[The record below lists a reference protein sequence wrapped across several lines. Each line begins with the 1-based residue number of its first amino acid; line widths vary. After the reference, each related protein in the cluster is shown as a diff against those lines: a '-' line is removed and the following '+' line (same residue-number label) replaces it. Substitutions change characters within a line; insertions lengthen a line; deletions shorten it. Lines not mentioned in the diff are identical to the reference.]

1 MPPLKDE
8 SAPAVDWHPEPD
20 LLVVR
25 DASASRSALEDAGEA
40 IWATALD
47 YLYEHA
53 FERAMGTPVDYDG
66 LRAEFFGASRGPAPA
81 PRGPATL
88 QAVLDEF
95 SERVA
100 PHTVSAYHPRSFGY
114 FTPPPL
120 LASVAGEV
128 LSDRKSVGRE
138 RV

>member
-1 MPPLKDE
+1 ME
-8 SAPAVDWHPEPD
+8 RRYHHTMTVEPATGWHPEPD

-25 DASASRSALEDAGEA
+25 DASSRDAMRDAGEA
-40 IWATALD
+40 IWAAALD
-47 YLYEHA
+47 YLYDHA
-53 FERAMGTPVDYDG
+53 LVRAMGAPSDYDG
-66 LRAEFFGASRGPAPA
+66 LRAEFFGPSGRPVPA
-81 PRGPATL
+81 PRDPATL

-95 SERVA
+95 SSRVA

-128 LSDRKSVGRE
+128 LA
-138 RV
+138 